1 MISHIITAFIFGL
14 NPIIYKILQ
23 NYKIN
28 NISIIFII
36 ILLSF
41 FISIPYLLYNNNYE
55 IIINDINNIKK
66 NNDFSIIILLF
77 IFVTLFYLIC
87 QYNYIASLNSSEY
100 KTAISVVIISCY
112 PIITLILSYL
122 LFNEIITLKQFIGII
137 IVFIGLFLLL

>member
-66 NNDFSIIILLF
+66 NNDFSIITLLF

-87 QYNYIASLNSSEY
+87 QYNYIASLNGSEY

>member
-66 NNDFSIIILLF
+66 NNDFSIITLLF

-87 QYNYIASLNSSEY
+87 QYNYIASLNSGEY

-122 LFNEIITLKQFIGII
+122 LFNELITLKQFIGII

>member
-14 NPIIYKILQ
+14 NPIIYKVLQ

-28 NISIIFII
+28 NISIIFIMV
-36 ILLSF
+36 LLSF
-41 FISIPYLLYNNNYE
+41 FICIPYLLYNNNYK

-66 NNDFSIIILLF
+66 NNDFSIIGLLF
-77 IFVTLFYLIC
+77 IFVTLIYLIC
-87 QYNYIASLNSSEY
+87 QYNYIVSLNSGEY
-100 KTAISVVIISCY
+100 KAAISVVIISCY

-137 IVFIGLFLLL
+137 IVIIGLFLLI

>member
-66 NNDFSIIILLF
+66 NNDFSIITLLF
-77 IFVTLFYLIC
+77 IFVTLIYLIC

>member
-14 NPIIYKILQ
+14 NPIIYKVLQ

-28 NISIIFII
+28 NISIIFIMV
-36 ILLSF
+36 LLSF
-41 FISIPYLLYNNNYE
+41 FICIPYLLYNNNYK

-66 NNDFSIIILLF
+66 NNDFSIIGLLF
-77 IFVTLFYLIC
+77 IFVTLIYLIC
-87 QYNYIASLNSSEY
+87 QYNYIVSLNSGEY
-100 KTAISVVIISCY
+100 KAAISVVIISCY

-137 IVFIGLFLLL
+137 IVFIGLFLLI

>member
-66 NNDFSIIILLF
+66 NNDFSIITLLF

-112 PIITLILSYL
+112 PIVTLILSYL

>member
-66 NNDFSIIILLF
+66 
-77 IFVTLFYLIC
+77 
-87 QYNYIASLNSSEY
+87 
-100 KTAISVVIISCY
+100 
-112 PIITLILSYL
+112 
-122 LFNEIITLKQFIGII
+122 KQ
-137 IVFIGLFLLL
+137 

>member
-66 NNDFSIIILLF
+66 NNDFSIITLLF

>member
-14 NPIIYKILQ
+14 NPIIYKVLQ

-28 NISIIFII
+28 NISIIFIMV
-36 ILLSF
+36 LLSF
-41 FISIPYLLYNNNYE
+41 FICIPYLLYNNNYK

-66 NNDFSIIILLF
+66 NNDFSIIGLLF
-77 IFVTLFYLIC
+77 IFVTLIYLIC
-87 QYNYIASLNSSEY
+87 QYNYIVSLNSGEY
-100 KTAISVVIISCY
+100 KVAISVVIISCY

-137 IVFIGLFLLL
+137 IVFIGLFLLI